1 MCTAVEYRPY
11 TGWSM
16 EKCCHTRRCA
26 TITSQHGTSG
36 LLERAA
42 ITHCAGC
49 AANDRPI
56 VVSAEMHAINQ
67 RASKAATRALD
78 VSLDAGPRCTD
89 FACTDYGFAWGR
101 GRELFSDTFSSP
113 REGQIPDRFRQVWT
127 GFRKNLPEPVRVP
140 YLTKPGPNLTE
151 NHPHSR
157 QAAVS

>member
-11 TGWSM
+11 TGLSM
-16 EKCCHTRRCA
+16 EPCCHTRRCA

-89 FACTDYGFAWGR
+89 FACTDYGFVRFCVVVVG
-101 GRELFSDTFSSP
+101 GGGSDFGQAQLAA
-113 REGQIPDRFRQVWT
+113 EGANSRQVQA
-127 GFRKNLPEPVRVP
+127 GLDGVP
-140 YLTKPGPNLTE
+140 QEL
-151 NHPHSR
+151 
-157 QAAVS
+157 A

>member
-1 MCTAVEYRPY
+1 MLPT
-11 TGWSM
+11 
-16 EKCCHTRRCA
+16 CA
-26 TITSQHGTSG
+26 SHSFLPGPQVWPSQIEPQSPG

-42 ITHCAGC
+42 ITHYCAGC

-113 REGQIPDRFRQVWT
+113 REGQLPDRFRLWT
-127 GFRKNLPEPVRVP
+127 G
-140 YLTKPGPNLTE
+140 
-151 NHPHSR
+151 
-157 QAAVS
+157 